1 MKNYKLGLVKCYQE
15 TFQINHLNFPLGRMA
30 ADCDQIIRIKSA
42 GYPNLVIQVSE
53 WKPLS
58 VFWISNVK
66 NHIHNNAAV
75 GGEAGFWA
83 FGHVGVDTPA
93 SLSINY
99 PPLNS
104 DGIAEWRNNK
114 ASAANDG
121 FRWQFMVKNDHP
133 RGVYSGKY
141 GDESSPRLSKVH
153 ETMNPINEEGVF
165 KGGLVSV
172 QLTGWKIHHCH
183 QSAMWIAQEKLR

>member
-1 MKNYKLGLVKCYQE
+1 M
-15 TFQINHLNFPLGRMA
+15 
-30 ADCDQIIRIKSA
+30 
-42 GYPNLVIQVSE
+42 
-53 WKPLS
+53 
-58 VFWISNVK
+58 
-66 NHIHNNAAV
+66 
-75 GGEAGFWA
+75 
-83 FGHVGVDTPA
+83 
-93 SLSINY
+93 SINY

-104 DGIAEWRNNK
+104 EGIAEWRNNK

-133 RGVYSGKY
+133 TGVYSGKY

-153 ETMNPINEEGVF
+153 ETMNPINEEGIF

>member
-1 MKNYKLGLVKCYQE
+1 MRFKL
-15 TFQINHLNFPLGRMA
+15 
-30 ADCDQIIRIKSA
+30 
-42 GYPNLVIQVSE
+42 SE
-53 WKPLS
+53 GKHLS

-104 DGIAEWRNNK
+104 EGIAEWRNNK

-133 RGVYSGKY
+133 TGVYSGKY

-153 ETMNPINEEGVF
+153 ETMNPINEEGIF

-183 QSAMWIAQEKLR
+183 QSAMWIAQEKLRSEKILI